1 MDDFKKYLN
10 ENRDS
15 LDADTP
21 RDAVWQRIQQTTRPV
36 VKQLPTNNWLYTA
49 MKFVAAASV
58 VIAIVAGIKYLSNT
72 DSLIGQQGEV
82 VSIKDHVAKT
92 DDTVLLTREKVNN
105 LPQKMVP
112 QQKQP
117 VKKIVDVK
125 QSDYASKRKTAPVMP
140 QVPVR
145 IRKKGPAATSPDDM
159 AIITPLQQSYAQLIS
174 LQLNRLRTTPVF
186 AESPKYFD
194 DFKVQLKQMDADE
207 AAIKKEIK
215 TNGLNDAL
223 LDQLIN
229 VSQQRLNLLKN
240 LQTEINKMNNRVRQN
255 QLPQDSTHSYF
266 LNI

>member
-1 MDDFKKYLN
+1 MDELKKYLN
-10 ENRDS
+10 DHREG

-36 VKQLPTNNWLYTA
+36 VKQMPTNNWLYTA

-58 VIAIVAGIKYLSNT
+58 VIAVVAGIKYLSNA
-72 DSLIGQQGEV
+72 DSLIGMQGEL
-82 VSIKDHVAKT
+82 VSIKEHLVKNS
-92 DDTVLLTREKVNN
+92 DTVLLAGEKENP
-105 LPQKMVP
+105 LPQEIVP
-112 QQKQP
+112 HQRQP
-117 VKKIVDVK
+117 VKKTTDFK
-125 QSDYASKRKTAPVMP
+125 QSNFASKRKTAPVVT
-140 QVPVR
+140 QEPVR
-145 IRKKGPAATSPDDM
+145 TRKKRPAATAPDDL
-159 AIITPLQQSYAQLIS
+159 AIVTPLQQRYAQLVS

-186 AESPKYFD
+186 AESPHYFD

-207 AAIKKEIK
+207 ATIKKEIK